1 MCKAFWGLRMCIARR
16 VALFVCLML
25 ALAASPASAE
35 PVKTA
40 SLNHNPS
47 AAQDRGSVY
56 LRVFGVTQPPYGF
69 VDFCNRMPAE
79 CREGAPEEIRK
90 AGNSDHL
97 AELDR
102 VNRKVNREIEPMS
115 DKDLYGVTEYWTIP
129 KNGKG
134 DCEDYA
140 LLKRQIL
147 MRAGWPASAL
157 LITVVLDEKGEGHA
171 VLTARTA
178 AGDYVLDNK
187 TDEMKLW
194 HKTPYRFIM
203 RQSYLN
209 PRLWMTLDPKE
220 ASPSVPIA
228 GMKTKP

>member
-1 MCKAFWGLRMCIARR
+1 LLASGGAAIAD
-16 VALFVCLML
+16 
-25 ALAASPASAE
+25 

-40 SLNHNPS
+40 SLNPS
-47 AAQDRGSVY
+47 VSQERGSPY

-69 VDFCNRMPAE
+69 VDFCNRTPAE
-79 CREGAPEEIRK
+79 CSDGAPEELRK

-102 VNRKVNREIEPMS
+102 VNRKINREIEPMS
-115 DKDLYGVTEYWTIP
+115 DKDLYGVNEFWTLP
-129 KNGKG
+129 KSGKG
-134 DCEDYA
+134 DCEDYV
-140 LLKRQIL
+140 LLKRQVL
-147 MRAGWPASAL
+147 MKSGWPASAL
-157 LITVVLDEKGEGHA
+157 LITVVLDERGEGHA

-178 AGDYVLDNK
+178 SGDYVLDNK
-187 TDEMKLW
+187 TDEMRLW
-194 HKTPYRFIM
+194 HQTPYRFVM

-228 GMKTKP
+228 GMRPSGH